1 MANPE
6 VSKLIQELSTILERN
21 RQQRQTTEATMLGQ
35 QQGFQAA
42 QQQKLAQQQ
51 LQPGAQSGEE
61 DDGKAKP
68 GGAAAGAVKS
78 GIAAL
83 GKLAGGGSD
92 DTAQAVSFA
101 NSSSGYG
108 GDHGN
113 AMGLSSTQA
122 SAKTLSPSTSRE
134 GRMGIASKYI
144 EAQGGPSQRESQ
156 LLSKNPYT
164 GSGYEFLPENAAPP
178 SMTPDPALEEQKK
191 RFTQNLML
199 SRGQTGGPMGGAGQ
213 PPPPGD
219 GLDPSVVNA
228 VSRSGGGGVRMP
240 MPNMGGAQSP
250 AGAAPMPNAGP
261 PQGWSQQ
268 DYDLLGALSERYPGG

>member
-6 VSKLIQELSTILERN
+6 VDRLIQELSGILEQN
-21 RQQRQTTEATMLGQ
+21 RQKRNAADAMMLGL
-35 QQGFQAA
+35 QQGQQAA
-42 QQQKLAQQQ
+42 QARR
-51 LQPGAQSGEE
+51 AEQS
-61 DDGKAKP
+61 
-68 GGAAAGAVKS
+68 AAAGK
-78 GIAAL
+78 
-83 GKLAGGGSD
+83 AGYEASKGAGRA
-92 DTAQAVSFA
+92 AQAASFA
-101 NSSSGYG
+101 DSSSGYG
-108 GDHGN
+108 GDRGG

-134 GRMGIASKYI
+134 GRMGLASKYI

-164 GSGYEFLPENAAPP
+164 GSGYEFLPENDTPP
-178 SMTPDPALEEQKK
+178 GAPDPALEEQKR

-199 SRGQTGGPMGGAGQ
+199 SRGQAGGPMGGAGQ
-213 PPPPGD
+213 APPPGD

-228 VSRSGGGGVRMP
+228 VSRSGGGGIRMP
-240 MPNMGGAQSP
+240 MPNTGGAQPP

-268 DYDLLGALSERYPGG
+268 DYDLLNALSQRYPGG